1 MQYGRSQQQVLNL
14 VVINFQTDSDND
26 SLTNYEERFLCSIP
40 SLFDTNGMLAIKG
53 KNVIMEFMP
62 IL

>member
-26 SLTNYEERFLCSIP
+26 SLTNYEERFYVQYLLYLIQM
-40 SLFDTNGMLAIKG
+40 GW
-53 KNVIMEFMP
+53 
-62 IL
+62 